1 MKLAAHLRAYDGFV
15 QTYADI
21 RRWKSRPELL
31 SHFSPVYRFIIA
43 CAPLC
48 TVFADDWHVLNGQI
62 FVVNRERD
70 NLNASKYPLL
80 IWRFKLSG
88 W

>member
-1 MKLAAHLRAYDGFV
+1 MKLAAHLRAYDDFV

-43 CAPLC
+43 C
-48 TVFADDWHVLNGQI
+48 TVFADDWHVLNGRI